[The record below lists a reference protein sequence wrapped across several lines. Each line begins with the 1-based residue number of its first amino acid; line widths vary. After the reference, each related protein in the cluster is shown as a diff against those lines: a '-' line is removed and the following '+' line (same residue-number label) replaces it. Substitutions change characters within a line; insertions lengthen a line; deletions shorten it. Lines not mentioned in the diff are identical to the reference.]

1 MGNTDIPG
9 REHSREHKGS
19 MNTDTGNRPRQ
30 RPCQAQSLTV
40 KPLREGQVYSAEVLT
55 QGFHGGA
62 GGSGVPQHLGR
73 GRGVGVGEEREKGR
87 WRWKAE
93 RGGKGEGAGV

>member
-1 MGNTDIPG
+1 MWETDIPG

-30 RPCQAQSLTV
+30 RPCQAQPLTV

-73 GRGVGVGEEREKGR
+73 GRGGWE
-87 WRWKAE
+87 
-93 RGGKGEGAGV
+93 